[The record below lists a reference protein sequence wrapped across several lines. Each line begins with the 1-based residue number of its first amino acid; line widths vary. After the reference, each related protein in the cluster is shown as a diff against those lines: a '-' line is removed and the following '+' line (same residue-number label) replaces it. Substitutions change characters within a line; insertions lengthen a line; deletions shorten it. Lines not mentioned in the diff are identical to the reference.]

1 MEATR
6 CPECGETR
14 WQLMGLAVA
23 RDTHCCACG
32 AELVPERRL
41 PGRRLRAADA
51 ERRTELHDQQPAAPA

>member
-14 WQLMGLAVA
+14 WQLMGLAVS

-41 PGRRLRAADA
+41 PGRRHPPGA
-51 ERRTELHDQQPAAPA
+51 ERRIAEPHDARPVTPA